1 MNDHPGH
8 PIAPDT
14 KPFPGLLIFG
24 MLLSTALALILAG
37 QAWRCSPVELT
48 CGWPLRG
55 GWAGWMRVTPA
66 LAVLT
71 GIIAAVLLWLGW
83 RRARAARLVRPW
95 AGLVLL
101 HVTAFFLV
109 WFLLPAGEV
118 APIHWLVAGV
128 ILAAIA
134 VLVMPRARWPRI
146 WKGRWNDWPYL
157 FADLLMLV
165 LPIVVWVFFRDPV
178 DSTRVTVSL
187 LTYPAYALMQLAAFL
202 FLPSIMLRAL
212 GMSRRAIAMVCATMF
227 ALIHW
232 PNPAVMAATFVAMIF
247 WSLAH
252 LRGRPLAMSA
262 VVMGVLAT
270 SFTRFMPDPGIE
282 YMKVGPGLVRLR
294 AVETLGGRGQG
305 EGDYLTRSAID
316 PDEFLRTVYPLII
329 GREVTAQEL
338 ENWNLALTRGLR
350 CATVHFMA
358 SVDQYRR
365 LAEEHP
371 VMPPPPAGVHWT
383 ETTPEWRQ
391 RIEELCSIEYWNAHG
406 ANVDDFYRA
415 VWTEMFLQEHAAAA
429 VPYISSRL
437 NPPQCRRLVEVLH
450 EQRSAL
456 RDRPFEGI
464 ADEVLRW
471 TR

>member
-1 MNDHPGH
+1 MNDHPGD
-8 PIAPDT
+8 PTVPGAR
-14 KPFPGLLIFG
+14 PFPGLLIFG
-24 MLLSTALALILAG
+24 MLLSVAVAVILAG
-37 QAWRCSPVELT
+37 QAWRSSPVELT

-55 GWAGWMRVTPA
+55 GWAGWMRVTPV

-71 GIIAAVLLWLGW
+71 GIIAAALLWLGW

-101 HVTAFFLV
+101 YSAGFFYV
-109 WFLLPAGEV
+109 WFMLPVGEV
-118 APIHWLVAGV
+118 AIIHWVVAGGFLV
-128 ILAAIA
+128 AIA
-134 VLVMPRARWPRI
+134 VLMSPCARWPQV
-146 WKGRWNDWPYL
+146 WNGRWGDRPYL
-157 FADLLMLV
+157 LADLLMLV
-165 LPIVVWVFFRDPV
+165 LPIAIWVFFREPV
-178 DSTRVTVSL
+178 DTKRVTVSL
-187 LTYPAYALMQLAAFL
+187 LTYPAYALLQLAAFL
-202 FLPSIMLRAL
+202 VLPSILLRAL

-252 LRGRPLAMSA
+252 LRGRPLVMSA

-282 YMKVGPGLVRLR
+282 SMKVGPGLVRLR

-305 EGDYLTRSAID
+305 EGDYLTRSVID
-316 PDEFLRTVYPLII
+316 PDEFLGTIYPLII

-338 ENWNLALTRGLR
+338 ENWNLALMRGLR

-358 SVDQYRR
+358 SVGQYRR

-371 VMPPPPAGVHWT
+371 VMPPPPPGIHWT

-415 VWTEMFLQEHAAAA
+415 VWTEMFLQEHSETAI
-429 VPYISSRL
+429 PYISSRL

-450 EQRSAL
+450 DQRSAL
-456 RDRPFEGI
+456 RDHPFETI
-464 ADEVLRW
+464 ADEELRW
-471 TR
+471 RR